1 MEKITTFSALFERLL
16 LAPGTKI
23 LCPII
28 SFRVKKI
35 DIDNQYDLYSRT
47 CAYGSS
53 MVEVVDFTIS
63 YSPVEIIKSLRIIMS
78 FLSEECLMIFIL
90 DIYNAFQNT
99 I

>member
-53 MVEVVDFTIS
+53 ILEGVDFVVS
-63 YSPVEIIKSLRIIMS
+63 YTPVASIK
-78 FLSEECLMIFIL
+78 FI
-90 DIYNAFQNT
+90 
-99 I
+99 